1 MKFTFVLAILLCAL
15 SFGLGSC
22 GYAPERVEMIAP
34 GDTNFTV
41 YCATTSA
48 CRQRATDLCQ
58 AQGYPHYDIM
68 EQLKGDEVGE
78 GRGIAIQC
86 GV

>member
-1 MKFTFVLAILLCAL
+1 MKSAYVLAILLWL
-15 SFGLGSC
+15 SFGQGSC

-41 YCATTSA
+41 YCTTTFA

-58 AQGYPHYDIM
+58 AQGYPRYDIM
-68 EQLKGDEVGE
+68 EQLKGDELGE
-78 GRGIAIQC
+78 GSGIAIQC
-86 GV
+86 RV